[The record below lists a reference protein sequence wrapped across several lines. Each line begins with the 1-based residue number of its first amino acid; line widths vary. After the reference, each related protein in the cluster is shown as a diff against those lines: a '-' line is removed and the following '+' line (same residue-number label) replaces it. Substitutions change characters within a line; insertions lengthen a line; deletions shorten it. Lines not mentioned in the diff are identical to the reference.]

1 MVEAL
6 VDSKGRLTLP
16 KELREQ
22 LGLKPGDRVKIEF
35 RQGKLIVERL
45 EDPFKVLERLLGDFS
60 FNREAR
66 RAAEELRLHF
76 YSRPINRKF

>member
-45 EDPFKVLERLLGDFS
+45 EDPFQGS
-60 FNREAR
+60 
-66 RAAEELRLHF
+66 
-76 YSRPINRKF
+76 

>member
-16 KELREQ
+16 KKLREQ
-22 LGLKPGDRVKIEF
+22 LNLKPGDRVKIEVHE
-35 RQGKLIVERL
+35 GKLIIEKL
-45 EDPFKVLERLLGDFS
+45 EDPFKVLEKLLEDFS

-66 RAAEELRLHF
+66 RAAEELALKKAAQSQLH
-76 YSRPINRKF
+76 

>member
-1 MVEAL
+1 LVEAL

-66 RAAEELRLHF
+66 RAAEELALKEVTARW
-76 YSRPINRKF
+76 SRKF